1 MLSESITDKFL
12 KFSYCLHRSVTALAR
27 CLDVLIPIKMLVE
40 MDTGKLT
47 YIYIF

>member
-1 MLSESITDKFL
+1 MLSESITGKFL

-47 YIYIF
+47 YIYTF